1 MKMKL
6 EIKINIR
13 QNILLGLVFLATM
26 LFSCTVTQEINGF
39 GGGFRTFK
47 DKIEAQKN
55 VPQKQETKTL
65 ANNEKTETLEVI
77 YKDFENSNS
86 TEKVE
91 VNATTNP
98 KLTNLKKAITTP
110 TLTKLPKTNSL
121 KQKIISKLIQI
132 KLKHSKSKTKQSSSN
147 GFIPDKNSDFGY
159 WFLFVLFCMLSIIGT
174 IFLLSTFVSTGW
186 DFIGYAAGAIIF
198 LPFALI
204 HYIGLKNYAQLD
216 ECGFLYQFGFWTSMF
231 AWWFFGIPLL
241 IWLIGALTCGS

>member
-1 MKMKL
+1 MIQAHQMN
-6 EIKINIR
+6 KI
-13 QNILLGLVFLATM
+13 LGLTFFVIG
-26 LFSCTVTQEINGF
+26 LFSCTTTQEINGF

-47 DKIEAQKN
+47 DKNEAQKN

-65 ANNEKTETLEVI
+65 SNNEKTETLEVI

-98 KLTNLKKAITTP
+98 KLANLKKAITTP

-147 GFIPDKNSDFGY
+147 GFIPDENSDFGY
-159 WFLFVLFCMLSIIGT
+159 WFLFVLFCMMSIIGT
-174 IFLLSTFVSTGW
+174 ISLLSTFVATGW
-186 DFIGYAAGAIIF
+186 DLIGYVAGAIIF
-198 LPFALI
+198 SLAAII
-204 HYIGLKNYAQLD
+204 HFIGLKNYAQLD

-231 AWWFFGIPLL
+231 AWWFYGIPLL
-241 IWLIGALTCGS
+241 IWLIGALTCPTSTK

>member
-1 MKMKL
+1 M
-6 EIKINIR
+6 IQAHQINKI
-13 QNILLGLVFLATM
+13 LGLTFIVIG
-26 LFSCTVTQEINGF
+26 LFSCTTTQEINGF

-55 VPQKQETKTL
+55 VPQKQEIKTL

-86 TEKVE
+86 TDKVE
-91 VNATTNP
+91 VNTTTNS
-98 KLTNLKKAITTP
+98 KLASLKKAITTP

-159 WFLFVLFCMLSIIGT
+159 WFLFVLFCIMSIVST
-174 IFLLSTFVSTGW
+174 IFLLSIFGSTGW
-186 DFIGYAAGAIIF
+186 DSLGYAIGAIIF
-198 LPFALI
+198 SLFALI
-204 HYIGLKNYAQLD
+204 HSIGLKNYAQLD
-216 ECGFLYQFGFWTSMF
+216 ECGFLYEFGFWTSMF
-231 AWWFFGIPLL
+231 AWWFWGIPLL
-241 IWLIGALTCGS
+241 IWFIGALTCGS